1 MTSIGTLFAFVVVCA
16 AVLVLRV
23 KRPDAVRPFRVPFG
37 PVFPVLGILSCFY
50 LMLSLPVLTWVRF
63 LVWLNIGMVIYWF
76 YGRHHS
82 PLRDAAEFARRSTLE
97 GLGNFVTVAGAL
109 GLFNGFFMTVLGVHD
124 PLRRDHRDDGEVAR
138 DRGHAGAVSTRWG
151 CTCSASG
158 SSCTSWART
167 VARAGRAGG
176 DDERPVAAAPCR
188 TRLASRRPLRP
199 PRTTRWW
206 LPGPGLAI
214 GLLGLVLVAG
224 TLGYVVIEGWSWW
237 DALYMTVI
245 TVTTVGYRE
254 VHTLTWGGEAFTVVL
269 LIGGVG
275 TALYTFTL
283 LATLVVEGGLHLR
296 FEQRRIR
303 RMIDELHDHFILCGY
318 GRIGST
324 IAQELRSQGVPF
336 VVVDRNPE
344 RVHEVIASGML
355 AVEADASREEV
366 LRRLGIDRA
375 RALIAAV
382 GTDAENVYAVLT
394 ARGLAPHLFIV
405 GRAESEDAGRKLL
418 RAGANRVVSPYHIG
432 ATQMA
437 QTAMRP
443 AVVDFVQ
450 LATSSG
456 NLELAMEQVKVGPES
471 ALSGRTLVDANLRQ
485 RFGVIVV
492 GIQRSGGQMEFN
504 PSPEVVMRPGDDI
517 VVLGRPAS
525 LRELE
530 AVARTVQTD
539 GLTATVE
546 SL

>member
-1 MTSIGTLFAFVVVCA
+1 V
-16 AVLVLRV
+16 
-23 KRPDAVRPFRVPFG
+23 PD
-37 PVFPVLGILSCFY
+37 I
-50 LMLSLPVLTWVRF
+50 
-63 LVWLNIGMVIYWF
+63 
-76 YGRHHS
+76 
-82 PLRDAAEFARRSTLE
+82 
-97 GLGNFVTVAGAL
+97 
-109 GLFNGFFMTVLGVHD
+109 
-124 PLRRDHRDDGEVAR
+124 VAR
-138 DRGHAGAVSTRWG
+138 
-151 CTCSASG
+151 
-158 SSCTSWART
+158 
-167 VARAGRAGG
+167 
-176 DDERPVAAAPCR
+176 
-188 TRLASRRPLRP
+188 RRPLRP

-206 LPGPGLAI
+206 LPGPGLAV
-214 GLLGLVLVAG
+214 GLLALVLFGG
-224 TLGYVVIEGWSWW
+224 TAGYVVIEGWSWW
-237 DALYMTVI
+237 DSLYMTVI

-254 VHTLTWGGEAFTVVL
+254 VHVLSRAGEAFTIVL

-296 FEQRRIR
+296 LEQRRIR
-303 RMIDELHDHFILCGY
+303 RMIDELQDHFIVCGY

-324 IAQELRSQGVPF
+324 VAGELQSQGVPF
-336 VVVDRNPE
+336 VIVDRDPD
-344 RVHEVIASGML
+344 RVHEVIAAGML

-366 LRRLGIDRA
+366 LKRLGIDRA

-394 ARGLAPHLFIV
+394 ARGLAPNLFIV
-405 GRAESEDAGRKLL
+405 GRAETEDAERKLL

-456 NLELAMEQVKVGPES
+456 SLDLAMEQVKVAADS
-471 ALSGRTLVDANLRQ
+471 ALAGRSLIDANLRQ

-504 PSPEVVMRPGDDI
+504 PSPEVEMRPGDDI

-530 AVARTVQTD
+530 AVARKVQPTR
-539 GLTATVE
+539 
-546 SL
+546 